1 MHTDIQSTLA
11 ICTRKLPRTE
21 YYPLTT
27 SFYKGNTYYLEKYD
41 KYNYKNISQRSYLYN
56 KAEKEGL
63 SFPLTRFELK
73 LQKPFFFKEDFQFER
88 IEKAIKSYTV
98 MYFTN
103 MNEKN
108 MIIDKYNSYSRVAIR
123 DINKMGLEKY
133 MIVSDISKIID
144 FIKILKTVRF
154 Y

>member
-1 MHTDIQSTLA
+1 M
-11 ICTRKLPRTE
+11 C
-21 YYPLTT
+21 
-27 SFYKGNTYYLEKYD
+27 
-41 KYNYKNISQRSYLYN
+41 
-56 KAEKEGL
+56 
-63 SFPLTRFELK
+63 
-73 LQKPFFFKEDFQFER
+73 
-88 IEKAIKSYTV
+88 
-98 MYFTN
+98 FTN

-123 DINKMGLEKY
+123 DINKMGIEKY

>member
-1 MHTDIQSTLA
+1 MGKAAEMGMAEQELA
-11 ICTRKLPRTE
+11 
-21 YYPLTT
+21 
-27 SFYKGNTYYLEKYD
+27 D
-41 KYNYKNISQRSYLYN
+41 KI
-56 KAEKEGL
+56 AEKEGL

-108 MIIDKYNSYSRVAIR
+108 MIIDKYNSYFIMSNAIF
-123 DINKMGLEKY
+123 NHSNLLGLC
-133 MIVSDISKIID
+133 
-144 FIKILKTVRF
+144 
-154 Y
+154 